1 MPAIFEW
8 EHRVL
13 QEEIDGLGHVNNL
26 AYLRWMQDAAVAH
39 AAVQGWPARRHHD
52 LGAGW
57 VVRSH
62 HIDYLRPAFADQQ
75 IVVRTWV
82 AGFRKI
88 TSLRKYKIV
97 RPADGELLATA
108 ETNWAFVNFE
118 RQFPQRIPREVIE
131 AFDIVAA
138 DNEP

>member
-8 EHRVL
+8 DHRVRE
-13 QEEIDGLGHVNNL
+13 EEIDGLGHVNNL

-39 AAVQGWPARRHHD
+39 AAAQGWPTQRHHD

-62 HIDYLRPAFADQQ
+62 RIEYLRPAYVNQR
-75 IVVRTWV
+75 VLVRTWV

-97 RPADGELLATA
+97 RPADDELLATA

-118 RQFPQRIPREVIE
+118 RLFPQRIPP
-131 AFDIVAA
+131 DILESFEIVTAA
-138 DNEP
+138 NEP